1 MENYGILSLIPPLLA
16 IGLAWWTKNVLI
28 SLLLGIFSGA
38 FLLNNF
44 NLLDAFLRTF
54 DKYIL
59 ASLADSWNASII
71 ILILALGGMVGI
83 ITKSGGISSLS
94 KFIASKAEGIKKTQ
108 FAVWMLGIAIFYDD
122 YSNTLIVGNTMRPL
136 TDKFNISREK
146 LAYIT
151 DTTAAAVV
159 SIFPISTWLAY
170 EVGLI
175 RDAFSNIGVEQSA
188 YLVFVQSIPYRFYSI
203 FALILVLI
211 IIKSNKEFGPMYD
224 AEVRARNTGK
234 VIRDGATPLASKEL
248 TEMEVSEESKM
259 TFIEAF
265 VPILVLIIVTFM
277 GLWLDGG
284 GASGT
289 SFVEAFGSADVGAV
303 LLWASFSSGIVAAIF
318 AFIRGGMNM
327 EEIMDA
333 WVDGAKSMVTACF
346 LLILAW
352 GIGTITSELGTAQ
365 FVIKAATGTI
375 PAFIIPGIVFILGAF
390 IAFTT
395 GSSWGSMA
403 ILMPLAIPLAHS
415 LGAPMVPTIAAV
427 LTGSIFGDHSS
438 PLSDTTIMSS
448 MASASDHMDHVK
460 TQLPYALLGA
470 GLALIIGF
478 IPAGLGVPAYILLP
492 VGIVI
497 MYLLFNKIGK
507 DIRVDL
513 KES

>member
-1 MENYGILSLIPPLLA
+1 MDSYGILSLIPPLLA

-28 SLLLGIFSGA
+28 SLFIGIFSGS
-38 FLLNNF
+38 LILNGYNF
-44 NLLDAFLRTF
+44 LDAFLRTL

-59 ASLADSWNASII
+59 NSMADSWNASIL

-83 ITKSGGISSLS
+83 ITKSGGIKSLS
-94 KFIASKAEGIKKTQ
+94 EYIAKKAKGVQKTQ
-108 FAVWMLGIAIFYDD
+108 FAVWLLGVAIFYDD

-175 RDAFSNIGVEQSA
+175 RDAFNNIGVESSA
-188 YLVFVQSIPYRFYSI
+188 YLTFIKSIPFRFYSI
-203 FALILVLI
+203 FALFLVLVI
-211 IIKSNKEFGPMYD
+211 VLSKKEFGPMYD
-224 AEVRARNTGK
+224 AEVRARTTGK

-248 TEMEVSEESKM
+248 TEMEVSDDSNM
-259 TFIEAF
+259 TFVEAF
-265 VPILVLIIVTFM
+265 IPIFVLIIVTFM

-284 GASGT
+284 GASGAG
-289 SFVEAFGSADVGAV
+289 FVEAFGQADVGAV
-303 LLWASFSSGIVAAIF
+303 LLWASFGSGIVAAIL
-318 AFIRGGMNM
+318 AFFRGGMDAD
-327 EEIMDA
+327 EVMDS
-333 WVDGAKSMVTACF
+333 WVDGAKAMVSACF
-346 LLILAW
+346 LLVLAW
-352 GIGTITSELGTAQ
+352 GIGTITNELGTAQ
-365 FVIKAATGTI
+365 YVINLATGNI
-375 PAFIIPGIVFILGAF
+375 PAFIIPAIVFILGGF

-415 LGAPMVPTIAAV
+415 LGAPMVPSIAAV

-448 MASASDHMDHVK
+448 MASASDHMDHVR
-460 TQLPYALLGA
+460 TQLPYALFGA
-470 GLALIIGF
+470 GLALVFGF

-492 VGIVI
+492 IGLIA
-497 MYLLFNKIGK
+497 MYLFFNKFGQSIEK
-507 DIRVDL
+507 DI
-513 KES
+513 

>member
-1 MENYGILSLIPPLLA
+1 MDSYGILSLIPPLLA

-28 SLLLGIFSGA
+28 SLFIGIFSGA
-38 FLLNNF
+38 FILNDYNI
-44 NLLDAFLRTF
+44 LAAFLRTL

-59 ASLADSWNASII
+59 NSMADSWNASIL

-83 ITKSGGISSLS
+83 ITKSGGIKSLS
-94 KFIASKAEGIKKTQ
+94 EYIAKKAKSVQKTQ
-108 FAVWMLGIAIFYDD
+108 FAVWLLGVAIFYDD

-175 RDAFSNIGVEQSA
+175 KDAFNNIGIEGSA
-188 YLVFVQSIPYRFYSI
+188 YLTFIKSIPFRFYSI
-203 FALILVLI
+203 FALFLVLVI
-211 IIKSNKEFGPMYD
+211 VLSKKEFGPMYD
-224 AEVRARNTGK
+224 AEVRARTTGK
-234 VIRDGATPLASKEL
+234 VIRDDATPLASKEL
-248 TEMEVSEESKM
+248 TEMEVSKDSNM

-265 VPILVLIIVTFM
+265 IPIFVLIIVTFI

-284 GASGT
+284 GASGVG
-289 SFVEAFGSADVGAV
+289 FVEAFGQADVGAV
-303 LLWASFSSGIVAAIF
+303 LLWASFGSGIVAAIL
-318 AFIRGGMNM
+318 AFFRGGMNADQV
-327 EEIMDA
+327 MDS
-333 WVDGAKSMVTACF
+333 WVDGAKAMVTACF
-346 LLILAW
+346 LLVLAW
-352 GIGTITSELGTAQ
+352 GIGAITNELGTAEY
-365 FVIKAATGTI
+365 VINLATGNI
-375 PAFIIPGIVFILGAF
+375 PPFIIPAIVFILGGF

-415 LGAPMVPTIAAV
+415 LGAPMVPSIAAV

-460 TQLPYALLGA
+460 TQLPYALFGA
-470 GLALIIGF
+470 GLALIFGF
-478 IPAGLGVPAYILLP
+478 IPAGLGISAYILLP
-492 VGIVI
+492 IGLIV
-497 MYLLFNKIGK
+497 MYLLFNKFGK
-507 DIRVDL
+507 NIENDI
-513 KES
+513 